1 MSPSLSERRALSDRL
16 RVFKSV
22 VAEAVT
28 REFYQRHPDWVQ
40 RFGEAGRTRAVE
52 DAAYHIDFLAGALES
67 ASTGAFETYARWA
80 CRVLQSRGIAPR
92 FVVETLD
99 QIEQALASRL
109 PPAEHRLVAEL
120 LSAGRTACEEPPP
133 PSSPGSKGAL
143 APSQA
148 LFRQAILGG
157 HRQAAATIV
166 SEALRE
172 GHPVLDVYADVVQE
186 SLYQVGALWETNQI
200 SVAEEHLA
208 TAIAIYVLGRIYDRL
223 PRSARSRGKM
233 VLTGVRGE
241 MHQVGA
247 HIVADA
253 LEVEGYDVLF
263 LGTNL
268 PHDGILQRIEH
279 HGAEVLGI
287 SATLVSNLP
296 QAIRLVESVRARFG
310 PECPRIVMGG
320 AAIGL
325 TPKLSAELGVESAA
339 DVRGAVRL
347 LCG

>member
-1 MSPSLSERRALSDRL
+1 MSASLSVRRALSDRL
-16 RVFKSV
+16 RIFRSD

-28 REFYQRHPDWVQ
+28 RESYQRHPDRMQ
-40 RFGEAGRTRAVE
+40 RHGEAGRTRAVE

-67 ASTGAFETYARWA
+67 ASAGAFATYVRWF
-80 CRVLQSRGIAPR
+80 CRVLQSRGIAPW
-92 FVVETLD
+92 FVAETLEL
-99 QIEQALASRL
+99 IEGALASRL
-109 PPAEHRLVAEL
+109 PATDLRLVTEI

-133 PSSPGSKGAL
+133 PSSPGGKAAL
-143 APSQA
+143 APTQS

-166 SEALRE
+166 SEALSE
-172 GHPVLDVYADVVQE
+172 GHSVLDVYADVVQE
-186 SLYQVGALWETNQI
+186 SLYQIGALWETNQI
-200 SVAEEHLA
+200 TVAEEHLA

-233 VLTGVRGE
+233 VLTGVCGE

-268 PHDGILQRIEH
+268 PHDGILEKIEH

-287 SATLVSNLP
+287 SATLLSNLP

-310 PECPRIVMGG
+310 VECPRIVIGG
-320 AAIGL
+320 AAIAL
-325 TPKLSAELGVESAA
+325 TPKLSQDLGVESAG
-339 DVRGAVRL
+339 DVRAAVRL
-347 LCG
+347 LCV